1 LFYSL
6 NGYNEAHVNWGG
18 EAYDLYIRA
27 ASCGAKIGCFER
39 TGIYMLPH
47 VDSVRTE
54 NLQRN
59 FELLDRKAYYAK
71 SLRFL
76 KRNRKINRV
85 NPGQRFGADLKQS
98 QNIVLFRNGKQRVW
112 RPGEDDFI

>member
-1 LFYSL
+1 
-6 NGYNEAHVNWGG
+6 
-18 EAYDLYIRA
+18 
-27 ASCGAKIGCFER
+27 
-39 TGIYMLPH
+39 
-47 VDSVRTE
+47 
-54 NLQRN
+54 
-59 FELLDRKAYYAK
+59 
-71 SLRFL
+71 LRFL